1 MNQIGFKDYIPVALF
16 VVLVFLSYLVLKPFI
31 LSIFVGAL
39 LAYVFFPVY
48 RWLKDKLKN
57 NTASALL
64 ICILVFILIIIPS
77 IFFVNGLIQESYS
90 MYVLSKQKLAGG
102 LFKDCT
108 NSFCN
113 FVKDFSSDPQIG
125 FQFQEVFKSV
135 TTWVIKKGSEF
146 LVSLPAI
153 LLNLFVMFF
162 TLFYFLKEGK
172 YFMKNVFQYLGMRK
186 GKYLKIIGRLQE
198 VIYSIIYGYLL
209 MALMQGVLGTIGF
222 FIFGVSSPLFWGA
235 MMAILALIPFVGTG
249 LIWVPASLFILLD
262 GIFKN
267 SNLLIYKGIGLF
279 IFCFI
284 FVSSLDNFIR
294 PKLIGDKAK
303 IHPAIIMVGIFG
315 GIVMVGPIGL
325 IVGPLIL
332 SLTAIII
339 QEYISNKKMVE
350 K

>member
-1 MNQIGFKDYIPVALF
+1 MI
-16 VVLVFLSYLVLKPFI
+16 LVFLSYLVLKPFL
-31 LSIFVGAL
+31 LSIFLGAL
-39 LAYVFFPVY
+39 LAYISFPVY
-48 RWLKDKLKN
+48 KWLKGKIKN
-57 NTASALL
+57 NTVAALL
-64 ICILVFILIIIPS
+64 VCIAILIVIIIPS
-77 IFFVNGLIQESYS
+77 IFFVNGLIQESFS
-90 MYVLSKQKLAGG
+90 IYVFTKQKLSGG
-102 LFKDCT
+102 LFENCQ

-113 FVKDFSSDPQIG
+113 LVKTFSTDPQIN
-125 FQFQEVFKSV
+125 FHLQETFKAV
-135 TTWVIKKGSEF
+135 TSWVIKKGSDF

-162 TLFYFLKEGK
+162 TLFYFLKEGS
-172 YFMKNVFQYLGMRK
+172 YIMKNIFHYLGMRK
-186 GKYLKIIGRLQE
+186 KKYLKIIGRLTE

-209 MALMQGVLGTIGF
+209 VALMQGFFGTLGF
-222 FIFGVSSPLFWGA
+222 FIFGVNSPLFWGA
-235 MMAILALIPFVGTG
+235 MMGVLALIPFIGTG
-249 LIWVPASLFILLD
+249 LIWVPAAAFIFLN
-262 GIFKN
+262 GIFQD
-267 SNLLIYKGIGLF
+267 SNLMIYKGIGLF
-279 IFCFI
+279 VYCFI

-339 QEYISNKKMVE
+339 KEYISNKKAVE

>member
-1 MNQIGFKDYIPVALF
+1 MNKIGFKDYVPVFLFAL
-16 VVLVFLSYLVLKPFI
+16 LVFLSYLVLKPFL
-31 LSIFVGAL
+31 LSIFLGAL
-39 LAYVFFPVY
+39 LAYISFPVY
-48 RWLKDKLKN
+48 RWLKNRIKN
-57 NTASALL
+57 TTLSALI
-64 ICILVFILIIIPS
+64 ICIVILIVIIIPS

-90 MYVLSKQKLAGG
+90 MYILSKQKLSGG
-102 LFKDCT
+102 LFENCQ

-113 FVKDFSSDPQIG
+113 LIKSFSNDPQVG
-125 FQFQEVFKSV
+125 YQLQEAFKAV
-135 TTWVIKKGSEF
+135 TSWVIKKGSDF

-162 TLFYFLKEGK
+162 TLFYFLKEGS
-172 YFMKNVFQYLGMRK
+172 YIIKNIFHYIGMRK
-186 GKYLKIIGRLQE
+186 KKYLKIIGRLKE

-209 MALMQGVLGTIGF
+209 IALMQGLFGTIGF
-222 FIFGVSSPLFWGA
+222 FIFGVNSPLFWGA
-235 MMAILALIPFVGTG
+235 MMAILALIPFIGTG
-249 LIWVPASLFILLD
+249 FIWVPASLWIFLE
-262 GIFKN
+262 GIFQN

-279 IFCFI
+279 VFCFI

-339 QEYISNKKMVE
+339 QEYISTKKVGE
-350 K
+350 